1 MDRARPLRGPPPGV
15 QARLLGPL
23 GPRAPGG
30 PSASALPVRPRED
43 RDSVCPP
50 KLFSL
55 NYMSSIFNKSY
66 SPALG
71 SCPDTCALPQEPT
84 WPLPRARAKQNLL
97 PPPPAPPRPPLP
109 AMLWGWGRGK
119 RGKRQGVPYPQRLL
133 TGCCWT
139 TWLCQCPTALN
150 LRSWQFHAIQ
160 PNQYPASFRTWSP
173 WVHCEL
179 FCSAGILICSA
190 LRNFAELVFQAHNRP
205 SMYTGGM
212 DEWINQRRKSKS
224 FSASSSSYQ
233 LPQLL

>member
-97 PPPPAPPRPPLP
+97 PPPRPAPAPTPRHALGVREGKEGKAPGSSISPKTAHWMLLNHMTLP
-109 AMLWGWGRGK
+109 VSHRFEPKKL
-119 RGKRQGVPYPQRLL
+119 
-133 TGCCWT
+133 
-139 TWLCQCPTALN
+139 
-150 LRSWQFHAIQ
+150 AI
-160 PNQYPASFRTWSP
+160 SCHST
-173 WVHCEL
+173 
-179 FCSAGILICSA
+179 
-190 LRNFAELVFQAHNRP
+190 
-205 SMYTGGM
+205 
-212 DEWINQRRKSKS
+212 
-224 FSASSSSYQ
+224 
-233 LPQLL
+233 